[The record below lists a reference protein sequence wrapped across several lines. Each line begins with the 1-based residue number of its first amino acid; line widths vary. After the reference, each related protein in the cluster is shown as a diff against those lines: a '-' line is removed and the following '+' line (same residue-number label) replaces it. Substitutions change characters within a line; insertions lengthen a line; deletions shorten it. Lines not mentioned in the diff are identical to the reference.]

1 MDVKAINASVP
12 TFGAK
17 LKNNGVTQELV
28 DSMVLR
34 ELKAFKQ
41 GLEKLDKIQVG
52 DTLEIVKQTKE
63 EPSFFAKVCDKLGE
77 LKDGIFSKNEEKE
90 ERYLIVNTDR
100 ENTRPLDITPG
111 EKWPK
116 SLTGTVC
123 DAIRFVGDGNAKEDG
138 LLFIETEPE
147 IESISDTPHK
157 PGRYNGMEFDLYD
170 RFHAKNEAE
179 NRKEYI
185 ENRTPEQEKQEE
197 ELRKQIYEMME

>member
-157 PGRYNGMEFDLYD
+157 PGRYNGMEFELYD
-170 RFHAKNEAE
+170 RFHDKNEAE
-179 NRKEYI
+179 NRKE
-185 ENRTPEQEKQEE
+185 
-197 ELRKQIYEMME
+197 